1 MVFVTLK
8 MTYSQIGPTIKNRL
22 FRKYMMK
29 NTFKRYRVSKNY
41 LFLIVAV
48 LLATLTLSCGKSD
61 NSDEAAD
68 NGKMTVG
75 EYKQTA
81 NSHDDVTDEEPGLC
95 DFSTYN
101 EKALVV
107 HRSLGLTYDSEP
119 VNRVVCTASL
129 FTVIDMLAEGA
140 VGETIEYMNERLPF
154 LSDFQGCL
162 SNPDLALTHY
172 MWGQKEYRFSKEYLQ
187 ILDDLSTPQFGEL
200 NFRNSVMTAVGEIA
214 SILDLTTVGD
224 EISSM
229 TRMVLGATAA
239 IDIET
244 GTLAHVS
251 ERFDGLFENFDGIQY
266 SKPHLRIQGEYGCF
280 TSEDLRA
287 VDVSSEDSS
296 LSMLFIF
303 PSNEASLEAFV
314 QNLESRVP
322 AIIAALQPD
331 ETTFAVPEFAIES
344 LYDPSYILDL
354 SLTDQNFSGVNGLGY
369 LFVQNMIVRS
379 RIELNFQSLT
389 ASGSAASIL
398 DATADEPDSVW
409 NGWAEGVI
417 YQNISLKQYIKEGIA
432 DSTPFL
438 FIIRDK
444 TTGAILF
451 SGNLARSG
459 GTLAGRWVDCVSII
473 DYDQNIVGLGGLI
486 GGSVYI
492 HAH

>member
-1 MVFVTLK
+1 
-8 MTYSQIGPTIKNRL
+8 
-22 FRKYMMK
+22 MMK
-29 NTFKRYRVSKNY
+29 NTFKHYMVSKNY
-41 LFLIVAV
+41 LFLILAF
-48 LLATLTLSCGKSD
+48 LLASLTLSCGKSD
-61 NSDEAAD
+61 NSDGAAD
-68 NGKMTVG
+68 KGQMTVG

-81 NSHDDVTDEEPGLC
+81 TNQDDVTEGEPGLC
-95 DFSTYN
+95 DFSSYN

-107 HRSLGLTYDSEP
+107 HRALGLTYDSVL

-154 LSDFQGCL
+154 LADFQGCL

-172 MWGQKEYRFSKEYLQ
+172 MWGQKEYRFSKEYLR
-187 ILDDLSTPQFGEL
+187 ILDALATPQFGEL
-200 NFRNSVMTAVGEIA
+200 NFRNGVITAVSEIS
-214 SILDLTTVGD
+214 SILDLATVGD

-244 GTLAHVS
+244 ETLAHVS

-280 TSEDLRA
+280 MSEDLRA
-287 VDVSSEDSS
+287 VDVSSEDSA

-303 PSNEASLEAFV
+303 PSNEASLEALV

-322 AIIAALQPD
+322 AIIAALQPE
-331 ETTFAVPEFAIES
+331 ETSFAVPEFAIES
-344 LYDPSYILDL
+344 FYDPSYILDL
-354 SLTDQNFSGVNGLGY
+354 SYTNQNFSGVNGLGY
-369 LFVQNMIVRS
+369 LFLQDIVVHS
-379 RIELNFQSLT
+379 RIELNSESLT

-409 NGWAEGVI
+409 NGGFSLEGSDVI
-417 YQNISLKQYIKEGIA
+417 IHQDTFQRYIKEGIA

-451 SGNLARSG
+451 SGNLVRSG
-459 GTLAGRWVDCVSII
+459 GTEAGQWVDFVVNV
-473 DYDQNIVGLGGLI
+473 DYDPIDVELGDLI

-492 HAH
+492 LAH

>member
-1 MVFVTLK
+1 
-8 MTYSQIGPTIKNRL
+8 
-22 FRKYMMK
+22 MMK

-41 LFLIVAV
+41 LFLILAF

-75 EYKQTA
+75 EYKKTA
-81 NSHDDVTDEEPGLC
+81 PSHDDLTDEEPGLC
-95 DFSTYN
+95 DFSSYN

-107 HRSLGLTYDSEP
+107 HRALGLTYDSDP
-119 VNRVVCTASL
+119 INRVVCTASL

-154 LSDFQGCL
+154 LSDFKGCL
-162 SNPDLALTHY
+162 SNPDLTPTHY

-187 ILDDLSTPQFGEL
+187 ILDALTTPQFGEL
-200 NFRNSVMTAVGEIA
+200 NFRNGVMTAVSEIA
-214 SILDLTTVGD
+214 SILDLATVGD

-244 GTLAHVS
+244 ETLAHVT

-303 PSNEASLEAFV
+303 PSNEASLEALV
-314 QNLESRVP
+314 QNLESRIP
-322 AIIAALQPD
+322 AIIEALQPQ
-331 ETTFAVPEFAIES
+331 ETSFAVPEFTIES
-344 LYDPSYILDL
+344 WYDPSYILDL

-369 LFVQNMIVRS
+369 LFVQNMIVHS

-409 NGWAEGVI
+409 NDGEGFI
-417 YQNISLKQYIKEGIA
+417 IDHQDTFQRYIKEGIA

-444 TTGAILF
+444 NTGAILF
-451 SGNLARSG
+451 SGNLVRSEG
-459 GTLAGRWVDCVSII
+459 EEAGQWVDSMVNVDYNPI
-473 DYDQNIVGLGGLI
+473 DVGLGDLI

-492 HAH
+492 FAH

>member
-1 MVFVTLK
+1 
-8 MTYSQIGPTIKNRL
+8 
-22 FRKYMMK
+22 
-29 NTFKRYRVSKNY
+29 
-41 LFLIVAV
+41 
-48 LLATLTLSCGKSD
+48 
-61 NSDEAAD
+61 
-68 NGKMTVG
+68 
-75 EYKQTA
+75 
-81 NSHDDVTDEEPGLC
+81 
-95 DFSTYN
+95 
-101 EKALVV
+101 
-107 HRSLGLTYDSEP
+107 
-119 VNRVVCTASL
+119 
-129 FTVIDMLAEGA
+129 
-140 VGETIEYMNERLPF
+140 
-154 LSDFQGCL
+154 
-162 SNPDLALTHY
+162 
-172 MWGQKEYRFSKEYLQ
+172 MWGQKECRFSKEYLQ
-187 ILDDLSTPQFGEL
+187 ILDALATPQFGEL
-200 NFRNSVMTAVGEIA
+200 NFRNGIMTAVSEIS

-266 SKPHLRIQGEYGCF
+266 SKTHLRIQGEYGCF

-303 PSNEASLEAFV
+303 PSNEASLEALV
-314 QNLESRVP
+314 QNLESRVS
-322 AIIAALQPD
+322 AIIAALQPE
-331 ETTFAVPEFAIES
+331 ETSFAVPEFAIES

-354 SLTDQNFSGVNGLGY
+354 SLTNQNFSGVNVLGY
-369 LFVQNMIVRS
+369 LFVQNMIVHS

-409 NGWAEGVI
+409 NGGAGI
-417 YQNISLKQYIKEGIA
+417 IIHQDTFQRYIKEGIA

-444 TTGAILF
+444 ATGAILF
-451 SGNLARSG
+451 SGNLVRSG
-459 GTLAGRWVDCVSII
+459 GTIAGQLVDFVVNV
-473 DYDQNIVGLGGLI
+473 DYDPIDVELGDLI

-492 HAH
+492 LAH

>member
-1 MVFVTLK
+1 
-8 MTYSQIGPTIKNRL
+8 
-22 FRKYMMK
+22 MMK
-29 NTFKRYRVSKNY
+29 NTFKRYMVSKNY
-41 LFLIVAV
+41 LFLIVAF

-61 NSDEAAD
+61 NSDEVAD
-68 NGKMTVG
+68 NGQMTVG

-81 NSHDDVTDEEPGLC
+81 TSHDDVTDGEPGLC
-95 DFSTYN
+95 DFTSYN

-107 HRSLGLTYDSEP
+107 HRALGLKYDSEP

-129 FTVIDMLAEGA
+129 FSVIDMLAEGA

-187 ILDDLSTPQFGEL
+187 ILDTLTTPQFGEL
-200 NFRNSVMTAVGEIA
+200 NFRNSAVTAVSEIA
-214 SILDLTTVGD
+214 SILDLTMVAD

-244 GTLAHVS
+244 GVLAHVS

-287 VDVSSEDSS
+287 VDVSSETSS

-303 PSNEASLEAFV
+303 PLNEASLEALV

-322 AIIAALQPD
+322 TIIAALQPE
-331 ETTFAVPEFAIES
+331 ETSFAVPEFAIES
-344 LYDPSYILDL
+344 LYDPSYILNL

-369 LFVQNMIVRS
+369 LFVQDMIVHS

-409 NGWAEGVI
+409 NGWAGGVI

-451 SGNLARSG
+451 SGNLVRSG
-459 GTLAGRWVDCVSII
+459 GTVAGQWVDSMVNV
-473 DYDQNIVGLGGLI
+473 DYDPIDVELGDLI

-492 HAH
+492 LAH

>member
-1 MVFVTLK
+1 
-8 MTYSQIGPTIKNRL
+8 
-22 FRKYMMK
+22 MK
-29 NTFKRYRVSKNY
+29 NIFNGNRVSKNY
-41 LFLIVAV
+41 FFLILAF
-48 LLATLTLSCGKSD
+48 LLTTLTLSCGKSD
-61 NSDEAAD
+61 NTDGAAD

-81 NSHDDVTDEEPGLC
+81 TTHDDITDGEPGLC
-95 DFSTYN
+95 DFSSYN

-107 HRSLGLTYDSEP
+107 HRASGLIYLSEP
-119 VNRVVCTASL
+119 ANHVVCTASL

-140 VGETIEYMNERLPF
+140 AGETIEYMNERLPF

-162 SNPDLALTHY
+162 SNPDLAMTHY
-172 MWGQKEYRFSKEYLQ
+172 MWGQKEYRFSKEFLR
-187 ILDDLSTPQFGEL
+187 ILDALATPQFGEL
-200 NFRNSVMTAVGEIA
+200 NFRNSTVSAEGEIA
-214 SILDLTTVGD
+214 SILDLTTVVD

-229 TRMVLGATAA
+229 TRMVLGATAD
-239 IDIET
+239 INIET
-244 GTLAHVS
+244 ETLAHVS

-266 SKPHLRIQGEYGCF
+266 SKPHLRIQGEYGCY

-287 VDVSSEDSS
+287 VDVSSDNSS

-303 PSNEASLEAFV
+303 PSNKASLEALV

-322 AIIAALQPD
+322 AIIAALQPE
-331 ETTFAVPEFAIES
+331 ETSFAVPEFAIES
-344 LYDPSYILDL
+344 LYNPSNILDF

-369 LFVQNMIVRS
+369 LFVQDMIVHS

-389 ASGSAASIL
+389 ASGSSAAIL

-409 NGWAEGVI
+409 NGGAGI
-417 YQNISLKQYIKEGIA
+417 IIQQDTFQQYIKEGIA

-444 TTGAILF
+444 TTGTILF
-451 SGNLARSG
+451 SGNLVRSG
-459 GTLAGRWVDCVSII
+459 GTFAGQWVNFVVNV
-473 DYDQNIVGLGGLI
+473 DYDPIDVGIGDLI

-492 HAH
+492 QAH